1 MSNEKETRNARA
13 NMELAKKQSE
23 RTFGSEQRLPRRFRL
38 YDKIKDHVSLR
49 TIDIIIV
56 VTSLLIIG
64 LFIFGILTANKT

>member
-23 RTFGSEQRLPRRFRL
+23 RTFGNEQRLPRRFRL

>member
-13 NMELAKKQSE
+13 EMELAKRKSE
-23 RTFGSEQRLPRRFRL
+23 RFFGNEQKLPRRFRL
-38 YDKIKDHVSLR
+38 YDKIKDHVSHR

-64 LFIFGILTANKT
+64 LLVYGILTANPT

>member
-23 RTFGSEQRLPRRFRL
+23 RTFGNEQRLPRRFRL

-49 TIDIIIV
+49 TIDIIIF

>member
-23 RTFGSEQRLPRRFRL
+23 RTFGNEQRLPRRFRL

-49 TIDIIIV
+49 NIDIIIV